1 VEHLKKDNSSSR
13 AGAYRAAPVLLAC
26 VVLVASGLGY
36 RVVAAHL
43 DRLGKAI
50 RLPVPLANIPME
62 VGPWRGEDVP
72 MSQAVLKVAGN
83 DDYVNRRYMNEAA
96 GAWVNLYVAYS
107 GDPRTM
113 LGHRPQVCYPAA
125 GWQHEYTT
133 RIEITSPQGTVVPCL
148 LHRFHMA
155 GQAAGSVVVLNF
167 YVLNGKMTDDEG
179 TFSGAAWRLPNI
191 SGNIARYVTQVQISS
206 VLEKSVR
213 DAAADFV
220 DVVLKYL
227 PEVEGVVAAAKEVAE
242 QSGGQINE

>member
-1 VEHLKKDNSSSR
+1 MEHLKKDNSSSR

-96 GAWVNLYVAYS
+96 GAGVNLYVAYS

-133 RIEITSPQGTVVPCL
+133 RIEITSSRGTVVPCL

-155 GQAAGSVVVLNF
+155 GEAAGSVVVLNF
-167 YVLNGKMTDDEG
+167 YVLNGKVTDDEG

-191 SGNIARYVTQVQISS
+191 SGDIARYVTQVQISS

-213 DAAADFV
+213 DAAADFI